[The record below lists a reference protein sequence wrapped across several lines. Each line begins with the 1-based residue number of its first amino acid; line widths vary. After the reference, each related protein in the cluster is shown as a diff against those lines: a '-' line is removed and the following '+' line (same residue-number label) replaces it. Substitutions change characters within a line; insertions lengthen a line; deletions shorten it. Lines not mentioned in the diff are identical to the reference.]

1 MHIEVYSGM
10 IRSEIDAITEV
21 DCVQQSGTVALSD
34 DSKAVCKMFWTILN
48 ILVKMFV
55 NVISVLHKTHENCVL

>member
-48 ILVKMFV
+48 I
-55 NVISVLHKTHENCVL
+55 